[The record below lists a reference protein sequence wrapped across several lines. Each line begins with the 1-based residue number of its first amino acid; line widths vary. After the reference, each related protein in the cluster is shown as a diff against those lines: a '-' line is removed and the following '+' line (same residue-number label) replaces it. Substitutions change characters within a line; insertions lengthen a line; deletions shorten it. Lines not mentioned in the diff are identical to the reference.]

1 MQPSADNRTGYVV
14 DLAGNIYELLRP
26 PGSSVP
32 VQSATIFLFLSLSFS
47 LARFRFHFLALS
59 LSLPLCPLLSLGW
72 RSLVS
77 QGENVRRQRSY
88 TICRKSALPSSR
100 PNRNSFSPWCVYP
113 SGDIRVRYLLAVSSA
128 GLFINGGCRTPS
140 CAHIGRASD
149 SVSLRF
155 TRNSI
160 SF

>member
-59 LSLPLCPLLSLGW
+59 LSLSARFCLSAGGPW
-72 RSLVS
+72 
-77 QGENVRRQRSY
+77 
-88 TICRKSALPSSR
+88 
-100 PNRNSFSPWCVYP
+100 SP
-113 SGDIRVRYLLAVSSA
+113 RVRMCAGREVTRFAGNQHFRLRDRTGIHSRHGACIRAVISEYATYSRSRLPGYLLTAVVELLPARISV
-128 GLFINGGCRTPS
+128 
-140 CAHIGRASD
+140 AHRI
-149 SVSLRF
+149 RF
-155 TRNSI
+155 H
-160 SF
+160 

>member
-32 VQSATIFLFLSLSFS
+32 AQSATIFLFLSLSFS

-59 LSLPLCPLLSLGW
+59 LSARFCLSAGGPW
-72 RSLVS
+72 
-77 QGENVRRQRSY
+77 
-88 TICRKSALPSSR
+88 
-100 PNRNSFSPWCVYP
+100 SP
-113 SGDIRVRYLLAVSSA
+113 RVRMCAGREVTRFAGNQHFRLRDRTGIHSRHGACIRAVISELRDLLAVSSA
-128 GLFINGGCRTPS
+128 GLFINSGCRTPS